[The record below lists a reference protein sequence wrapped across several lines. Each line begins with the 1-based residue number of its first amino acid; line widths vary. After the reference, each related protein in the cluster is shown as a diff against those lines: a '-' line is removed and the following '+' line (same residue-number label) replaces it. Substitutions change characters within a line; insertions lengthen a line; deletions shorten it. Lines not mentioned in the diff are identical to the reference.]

1 MNLDEVVNYIL
12 GQYTRDTR
20 FGYLDLNRIRIGII
34 KNTVNEILDKRYSI
48 YRCLVDEEDKLI
60 YRVILT
66 DKMERDE
73 IIKAILNKLKD
84 IGSINKTVEDA
95 LKMIEVRLFQL
106 SEQELQEKDI
116 SQGEKT
122 YGI

>member
-1 MNLDEVVNYIL
+1 MNLDEVVDYIL

-20 FGYLDLNRIRIGII
+20 FGYLDLNRIRTGII

-66 DKMERDE
+66 DEMQRNK
-73 IIKAILNKLKD
+73 IIKAILNELKHIEKID
-84 IGSINKTVEDA
+84 NTVENS
-95 LKMIEVRLFQL
+95 LKMIKVRLFQL
-106 SEQELQEKDI
+106 SERELQEKDI
-116 SQGEKT
+116 LQGKKT
-122 YGI
+122 YEI

>member
-20 FGYLDLNRIRIGII
+20 FGYLDLNRIRTGII

-66 DKMERDE
+66 DEMQRNK
-73 IIKAILNKLKD
+73 IIKAILNELKHIEKID
-84 IGSINKTVEDA
+84 NTVENS
-95 LKMIEVRLFQL
+95 LKMIKVRLFQL